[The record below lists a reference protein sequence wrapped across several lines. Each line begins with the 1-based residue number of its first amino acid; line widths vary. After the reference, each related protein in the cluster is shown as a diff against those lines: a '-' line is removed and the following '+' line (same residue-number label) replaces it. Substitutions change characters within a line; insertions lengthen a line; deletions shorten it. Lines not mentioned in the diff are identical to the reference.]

1 MSTTPQN
8 PPAGQAPPERLRWR
22 IVGWLEQRLNLT
34 ELFSILTNFGIV
46 YTPVDTRR
54 PLRAAM
60 AELTNTPIVSYAR
73 WPQVLGL
80 LTALL
85 FALEAVTGV
94 LLAFYYHPTS
104 EGAYAS
110 TAGIV
115 RDVPLGWFVH
125 QMHDWGAYLL
135 IAVVVIRVLRLFW
148 DRLYHAPR
156 EMLWLTAVMLMW
168 LVLQLDFTGRL
179 LPYDVKSYWAAM
191 RGLEIVSAQ
200 PFVGPFITF
209 VLGGKVIT
217 ENVLLRCYVLHVV
230 VLPLLYTVGIYL
242 TFATMRR
249 IGFRVSAEGGDT
261 TKLTTWRKHTLD
273 FVIFQLLLFAGL
285 VTLATLLPF
294 RFHGPAD
301 PYSTPAGTRPPWYL
315 LSGYLLTQYIPG
327 PPWIAGTLLLLG
339 GLALPVLPLWSAANP
354 GRLDDAR
361 LRQVGIALFSVWA
374 VMTVLGMFLGGR

>member
-1 MSTTPQN
+1 MSTTPQD
-8 PPAGQAPPERLRWR
+8 PQPGSERLQRLRWT
-22 IVGWLEQRLNLT
+22 IVEWLEQRLNLT

-54 PLRAAM
+54 PLREAM
-60 AELTNTPIVSYAR
+60 SELATTPIVSYAR

-85 FALEAVTGV
+85 FALEAVTGI

-104 EGAYAS
+104 DGAYAS

-125 QMHDWGAYLL
+125 QMHNWGAHLL
-135 IAVVVIRVLRLFW
+135 IAVVVLRVLRLFW
-148 DRLYHAPR
+148 DRLYQAPR
-156 EMLWLTAVMLMW
+156 EVLWLAAVLLMW
-168 LVLQLDFTGRL
+168 VVLQLDFTGRL
-179 LPYDVKSYWAAM
+179 LPYDVKSYWSAM
-191 RGLEIVSAQ
+191 RGLEIVCSQ
-200 PFVGPFITF
+200 PVVGPFISF
-209 VLGGKVIT
+209 VLGGHVIT

-230 VLPLLYTVGIYL
+230 VLPLIYLVGIYL

-249 IGFRVSAEGGDT
+249 IGFSVSAEGGDVT
-261 TKLTTWRKHTLD
+261 QRTTWRKHTLD
-273 FVIFQLLLFAGL
+273 FVIILLLLFAGL

-315 LSGYLLTQYIPG
+315 LSAYVLVQYIPG
-327 PPWIAGTLLLLG
+327 PAWIAGTLLLLG
-339 GLALPVLPLWSAANP
+339 GLALPILPLWAAANP
-354 GRLDDAR
+354 GRIGEAR
-361 LRQVGIALFSVWA
+361 LRQTGVALFALWA
-374 VMTVLGMFLGGR
+374 VMTVLGEFVGRR

>member
-1 MSTTPQN
+1 M
-8 PPAGQAPPERLRWR
+8 RWA
-22 IVGWLEQRLNLT
+22 IVDWLEQRLNLT
-34 ELFSILTNFGIV
+34 EIFSLVTNFGIV
-46 YTPVDTRR
+46 YTPVDTSR
-54 PLRAAM
+54 PLRDAM
-60 AELTNTPIVSYAR
+60 KELATTPLVSYAR
-73 WPQVLGL
+73 GPQVLGL

-110 TAGIV
+110 TASIV

-135 IAVVVIRVLRLFW
+135 TAVVVLRVMRLFW

-156 EMLWLTAVMLMW
+156 EVLWLTSVMLMW

-179 LPYDVKSYWAAM
+179 LPYDVKSYWSAM
-191 RGLEIVSAQ
+191 RGLEIIHSQ
-200 PFVGPFITF
+200 PIVGPFISF
-209 VLGGKVIT
+209 VLGGHVIT

-230 VLPLLYTVGIYL
+230 VLPIFYLIGIYL

-261 TKLTTWRKHTLD
+261 TKRTTWRKHTLD

-294 RFHGPAD
+294 RFNGPAD
-301 PYSTPAGTRPPWYL
+301 PYSTPGGTRPPWYL
-315 LSGYLLTQYIPG
+315 LSAYVVVQYIPG
-327 PPWIAGTLLLLG
+327 PDWIAGAMLLLC
-339 GLALPVLPLWSAANP
+339 GLALPIVPLWAAANP
-354 GRLDDAR
+354 GRISDAR
-361 LRQVGIALFSVWA
+361 LRQTGVAMFAAWAAMTLLGAFVGR
-374 VMTVLGMFLGGR
+374 G

>member
-1 MSTTPQN
+1 MSPTPQD
-8 PPAGQAPPERLRWR
+8 PRRGPERPLATRWA
-22 IVGWLEQRLNLT
+22 IVEWLEQRLNLT
-34 ELFSILTNFGIV
+34 EIFSLVTNFGIV

-54 PLRAAM
+54 PLRQAM
-60 AELTNTPIVSYAR
+60 SELTSTPLVSYAA

-110 TAGIV
+110 TASIV

-125 QMHDWGAYLL
+125 QMHDWGARLL
-135 IAVVVIRVLRLFW
+135 IAVVVLRVLRLFW
-148 DRLYHAPR
+148 DRLYQAPR
-156 EMLWLTAVMLMW
+156 EVLWLAAVMLMW
-168 LVLQLDFTGRL
+168 VVLQLDFTGRL
-179 LPYDVKSYWAAM
+179 LPYDVKSYWSAM
-191 RGLEIVSAQ
+191 RGLEIIHSQ
-200 PFVGPFITF
+200 PVVGPFISF
-209 VLGGKVIT
+209 VLGGHVIT

-230 VLPLLYTVGIYL
+230 VLPLFFLAGIYL

-249 IGFRVSAEGGDT
+249 IGFRVSAEGGDV
-261 TKLTTWRKHTLD
+261 TKRTTWRKHTLD

-294 RFHGPAD
+294 RFNGPAD

-315 LSGYLLTQYIPG
+315 LSAYVMVQYIPG
-327 PPWIAGTLLLLG
+327 PAWIAGSVLLLG
-339 GLALPVLPLWSAANP
+339 GLAIPILPLWAGANP
-354 GRLDDAR
+354 NRISDAR
-361 LRQVGIALFSVWA
+361 LRQVGLALLALWA
-374 VMTVLGMFLGGR
+374 AMTILGEFVGRG

>member
-1 MSTTPQN
+1 MSTNPQTPPGGS
-8 PPAGQAPPERLRWR
+8 PPPPPLRWK
-22 IVGWLEQRLNLT
+22 IVEWLEQRLNLT
-34 ELFSILTNFGIV
+34 EIFSIVTNFGIV

-54 PLRAAM
+54 PLREAMSELAA
-60 AELTNTPIVSYAR
+60 TPIVSYAR

-104 EGAYAS
+104 DGAYAS

-135 IAVVVIRVLRLFW
+135 IAVVVLRVLRFFW
-148 DRLYHAPR
+148 DRLYPAPR
-156 EMLWLTAVMLMW
+156 EVLWLAAVLLMW
-168 LVLQLDFTGRL
+168 VVLQLDFTGRL
-179 LPYDVKSYWAAM
+179 LPYDVKSYWSAM
-191 RGLEIVSAQ
+191 RGLEIVCSQ
-200 PFVGPFITF
+200 PVVGPLISF
-209 VLGGKVIT
+209 VLGGRVIT

-230 VLPLLYTVGIYL
+230 VLPVVYLVGLYV
-242 TFATMRR
+242 TFASMRR
-249 IGFRVSAEGGDT
+249 IGFSVSAEGGDASQR
-261 TKLTTWRKHTLD
+261 TTWRKHTLD

-315 LSGYLLTQYIPG
+315 LSAYVLVQYIPG
-327 PPWIAGTLLLLG
+327 PPWIVGTLLLAG
-339 GLALPVLPLWSAANP
+339 GLALPVVPLWAAANP
-354 GRLDDAR
+354 GRIGEAR
-361 LRQVGIALFSVWA
+361 LRQVAIALFALWA
-374 VMTVLGMFLGGR
+374 VLTVLGEVLGRR

>member
-1 MSTTPQN
+1 MSPTPQD
-8 PPAGQAPPERLRWR
+8 PRRGPERPLTTRWA
-22 IVGWLEQRLNLT
+22 VVEWLEQRLNLT
-34 ELFSILTNFGIV
+34 EIFSLVTNFGIV

-54 PLRAAM
+54 PLRQAM
-60 AELTNTPIVSYAR
+60 SELTSTPLVSYAA

-110 TAGIV
+110 TASIV

-125 QMHDWGAYLL
+125 QMHDWGARLL
-135 IAVVVIRVLRLFW
+135 IAVVVLRVLRLFW
-148 DRLYHAPR
+148 DRLYQAPR
-156 EMLWLTAVMLMW
+156 EVLWLAAVMLMW
-168 LVLQLDFTGRL
+168 VVLQLDFTGRL
-179 LPYDVKSYWAAM
+179 LPYDVKSYWSAM
-191 RGLEIVSAQ
+191 RGLEIIHSQ
-200 PFVGPFITF
+200 PVVGPFISF
-209 VLGGKVIT
+209 VLGGHVIT

-230 VLPLLYTVGIYL
+230 VLPLFFLAGIYL

-249 IGFRVSAEGGDT
+249 IGFRVSAEGGDV
-261 TKLTTWRKHTLD
+261 TKRTTWRKHTLD

-294 RFHGPAD
+294 RFNGPAD

-315 LSGYLLTQYIPG
+315 LSAYVMVQYIPG
-327 PPWIAGTLLLLG
+327 PAWIAGSVLLLG
-339 GLALPVLPLWSAANP
+339 GLAIPILPLWAGANP
-354 GRLDDAR
+354 NRISDAR
-361 LRQVGIALFSVWA
+361 LRQTGIALFALWTA
-374 VMTVLGMFLGGR
+374 MTILGELVGRG

>member
-1 MSTTPQN
+1 MSTTPQD
-8 PPAGQAPPERLRWR
+8 PQPGSERLQRLRWT
-22 IVGWLEQRLNLT
+22 IVEWLEQRLNLT

-54 PLRAAM
+54 PLREAM
-60 AELTNTPIVSYAR
+60 SELATTPIVSYAR

-85 FALEAVTGV
+85 FALEAVTGI

-104 EGAYAS
+104 DGAYAS

-125 QMHDWGAYLL
+125 QMHNWGAYLL
-135 IAVVVIRVLRLFW
+135 IAVVVLRVLRLFW
-148 DRLYHAPR
+148 DRLYQAPR
-156 EMLWLTAVMLMW
+156 EVLWLAAVLLMW
-168 LVLQLDFTGRL
+168 VVLQLDFTGRL
-179 LPYDVKSYWAAM
+179 LPYDVKSYWSAM
-191 RGLEIVSAQ
+191 RGLEIVCSQ
-200 PFVGPFITF
+200 PVVGPFISF
-209 VLGGKVIT
+209 VLGGHVIT

-230 VLPLLYTVGIYL
+230 VLPLIYLVGIYL

-249 IGFRVSAEGGDT
+249 IGFSVSAEGGDD
-261 TKLTTWRKHTLD
+261 TKRTTWRKHTLD
-273 FVIFQLLLFAGL
+273 FVIILLLLFAGL

-315 LSGYLLTQYIPG
+315 LSAYVLVQYIPG
-327 PPWIAGTLLLLG
+327 PAWIAGTLLLLG
-339 GLALPVLPLWSAANP
+339 GLALPILPLWAAANP
-354 GRLDDAR
+354 GRIGEAR
-361 LRQVGIALFSVWA
+361 LRQTGVALFALWA
-374 VMTVLGMFLGGR
+374 VMTVLGEFVGRR

>member
-1 MSTTPQN
+1 MSTTPNN
-8 PPAGQAPPERLRWR
+8 PPTGAKRPQRLRWT
-22 IVGWLEQRLNLT
+22 IVEWLEQRVNLT
-34 ELFSILTNFGIV
+34 EIFSIVTNFGIV

-54 PLRAAM
+54 PLREAM
-60 AELTNTPIVSYAR
+60 TELAETPLVSYAQ

-125 QMHDWGAYLL
+125 QMHNWGAYLL
-135 IAVVVIRVLRLFW
+135 IAVVVLRVLRFFW
-148 DRLYHAPR
+148 DRLYEAPR
-156 EMLWLTAVMLMW
+156 EMLWITAVLLMW
-168 LVLQLDFTGRL
+168 VVLQLDFTGRL
-179 LPYDVKSYWAAM
+179 LPYDVKSYWSAM
-191 RGLEIVSAQ
+191 RGLEIVCSQ
-200 PFVGPFITF
+200 PVVGPFISF
-209 VLGGKVIT
+209 VLGGHVIT

-230 VLPLLYTVGIYL
+230 VLPLIYLVGIYL

-249 IGFRVSAEGGDT
+249 IGIHVSAEGGDLS
-261 TKLTTWRKHTLD
+261 KRTTWRKHTLD
-273 FVIFQLLLFAGL
+273 FIIFQLLLFAGL

-301 PYSTPAGTRPPWYL
+301 PFSTPAGTRPPWYL
-315 LSGYLLTQYIPG
+315 LSVYTLNQYIPG
-327 PPWIAGTLLLLG
+327 PTWIAGTLMLLF
-339 GLALPVLPLWSAANP
+339 GLALPVVPLWSAANP
-354 GRLDDAR
+354 QRLGAAR
-361 LRQVGIALFSVWA
+361 LRQAGLALFSVWA
-374 VMTVLGMFLGGR
+374 VLTVLGEIVGRR

>member
-1 MSTTPQN
+1 M
-8 PPAGQAPPERLRWR
+8 RWA
-22 IVGWLEQRLNLT
+22 VVEWLEQRLNLT

-54 PLRAAM
+54 PLREAM
-60 AELTNTPIVSYAR
+60 SELATTPIVSYAR

-125 QMHDWGAYLL
+125 QMHNWGAYLL
-135 IAVVVIRVLRLFW
+135 IAVVVLRVLRLFW

-156 EMLWLTAVMLMW
+156 EVLWVTAVLLMW
-168 LVLQLDFTGRL
+168 VVLQMDFTGRL
-179 LPYDVKSYWAAM
+179 LPYDVKSYWSAM
-191 RGLEIVSAQ
+191 RGLEIVCSQ
-200 PFVGPFITF
+200 PVIGPFISF
-209 VLGGKVIT
+209 VLGGHVIT

-230 VLPLLYTVGIYL
+230 VLPLIYLVGIYL

-249 IGFRVSAEGGDT
+249 IGFSVSAEGGDVT
-261 TKLTTWRKHTLD
+261 RRTTWRKHTLD

-301 PYSTPAGTRPPWYL
+301 PYSTPAGARPPWYL
-315 LSGYLLTQYIPG
+315 LSAYVLVQYIPG
-327 PPWIAGTLLLLG
+327 PAWIAGTLLLLG
-339 GLALPVLPLWSAANP
+339 GLALPVLPLWAAAHPN
-354 GRLDDAR
+354 RMSEAR
-361 LRQVGIALFSVWA
+361 LRQTGVALFALWA
-374 VMTVLGMFLGGR
+374 VMTVLGEFVGRR